1 MCKVSDKIKFCTCG
15 SVTKNTRKLKNYW
28 VLNRLK
34 TDGFEFVVGS
44 FMLPNE
50 LSENFEIN
58 KKTILKR
65 LKESDAFD
73 IPISFQNDDTLV
85 IYLNQNKKQEMDG
98 IIYSFEYQKG
108 KWKYDQYNPLYLGG
122 SFNEVKSGKFENL
135 WDRKNKNNLNY

>member
-1 MCKVSDKIKFCTCG
+1 
-15 SVTKNTRKLKNYW
+15 
-28 VLNRLK
+28 LK
-34 TDGFEFVVGS
+34 TDGFEFLVGS

-85 IYLNQNKKQEMDG
+85 IYLNQNKKHEMDG

-108 KWKYDQYNPLYLGG
+108 KWKYDQYNPLHLSG
-122 SFNEVKSGKFENL
+122 SYNEVKFGKFESL
-135 WDRKNKNNLNY
+135 WDRKKINKK

>member
-1 MCKVSDKIKFCTCG
+1 MCKISDKIKFCTCG

-34 TDGFEFVVGS
+34 TDGFEFLVGS
-44 FMLPNE
+44 FILPNE

-73 IPISFQNDDTLV
+73 IPISFQNEDTLV

-108 KWKYDQYNPLYLGG
+108 NGNMISIILYI
-122 SFNEVKSGKFENL
+122 
-135 WDRKNKNNLNY
+135 